1 MTLERAL
8 RQIRTAENR
17 WHQTLAKHRQA
28 PPDTGF
34 SARLADQADACRKMQ
49 KAHGLAAE
57 IRGLAF
63 DPLPPGIREPPYELR
78 TDSGRRGP
86 PELWERFDQATVKLT
101 EAWQGTS
108 LQAIADAFGELAR
121 TLALLARAVA
131 EQDDVSVPD
140 FPDIP
145 DVPDAPPG
153 AARNSTASG

>member
-17 WHQTLAKHRQA
+17 WDQTLAQHRQA

-34 SARLADQADACRKMQ
+34 AARLADQADACRKMQ
-49 KAHGLAAE
+49 KAHDSLAE

-63 DPLPPGIREPPYELR
+63 DPLPPGTRDPPYELR
-78 TDSGRRGP
+78 PGSGRRGP
-86 PELWERFDQATVKLT
+86 AELWERFDQATVTLNET
-101 EAWQGTS
+101 WQGTS
-108 LQAIADAFGELAR
+108 LRAIARAFGELAM

-131 EQDDVSVPD
+131 EEDHVPVPD

-145 DVPDAPPG
+145 DLPEAPAG
-153 AARNSTASG
+153 AARDPTGTG